1 MAFRH
6 FNIQLLAY
14 VTQSF
19 KAIPPIVRNNAT
31 DVIIMKQSNAKELE
45 KIMEEYKAPVQ
56 VYWCT
61 TKDGKYYVNYYDPQF
76 EKEKEKV
83 KK

>member
-1 MAFRH
+1 M
-6 FNIQLLAY
+6 
-14 VTQSF
+14 
-19 KAIPPIVRNNAT
+19 
-31 DVIIMKQSNAKELE
+31 IMTSGEVKVAQRKLEVYESCSEKVE
-45 KIMEEYKAPVQ
+45 KIMEEHKTPVQ

>member
-1 MAFRH
+1 MEIFIFMIMTSGEVR
-6 FNIQLLAY
+6 LA
-14 VTQSF
+14 
-19 KAIPPIVRNNAT
+19 KRNLEIYESCSEK
-31 DVIIMKQSNAKELE
+31 VE
-45 KIMEEYKAPVQ
+45 KIMEQHKAPVQ